1 MATIHDVAAAAGVS
15 TTTVSRVFSQPNQ
28 VIESTRL
35 RVQAAAS
42 ALGYRPNRVA
52 ALLRSGRT
60 GTVGLLVPDLEN
72 PYFAMITKGVQ
83 ARARESGLTT
93 FVVDSDEIAERE
105 PRFLQLLVTQTDGVL
120 LCSPRALIE
129 DAVAAQGHNVV
140 LVNSTLEGLSSVS
153 VDYVAAMFK
162 AAEHLYALGHRR
174 IAYVGGPQT
183 SWSDKMRRVGLAT
196 AMDQKADLEII
207 DLGSFVP
214 RVTGGTAAA
223 DLAVATGATAT
234 VVFNDLMA
242 IGFMNRLTER
252 GLSIPAQMSVVG
264 CDDTFVAQ
272 FAAVPLTTFHIDISG
287 MGARAVD
294 LLNQQLASPGD
305 RSLVTGM
312 PWPGELVVRAST
324 GVAPNSPP

>member
-1 MATIHDVAAAAGVS
+1 VAAAAGVS
-15 TTTVSRVFSQPNQ
+15 TTTVSRVFGQPNQ

-52 ALLRSGRT
+52 ALLRSGKT

-93 FVVDSDEIAERE
+93 FVVDSDENAERE
-105 PRFLQLLVTQTDGVL
+105 PKFLQLLATQTDGVL
-120 LCSPRALIE
+120 LCSPRALI
-129 DAVAAQGHNVV
+129 DDAAVAQGQNVV

-153 VDYVAAMFK
+153 VDYATAMVK
-162 AAEHLYALGHRR
+162 AAEHLYALGHRHV
-174 IAYVGGPQT
+174 AYVGGPQT
-183 SWSDKMRRVGLAT
+183 SWSDKMRRKGLTA
-196 AMDQKADLEII
+196 AMDQKADLHII

-214 RVTGGTAAA
+214 KVTGGAAAA
-223 DLAVATGATAT
+223 DLAVATGATASI
-234 VVFNDLMA
+234 VFNDLMA

-294 LLNQQLASPGD
+294 LLNQQTSPGNH
-305 RSLVTGM
+305 SLVTGM

-324 GVAPNSPP
+324 GVAP

>member
-1 MATIHDVAAAAGVS
+1 MATIHDVASAAGVS
-15 TTTVSRVFSQPNQ
+15 TTTVSRVFGQPSQ
-28 VIESTRL
+28 VTESTRL

-72 PYFAMITKGVQ
+72 PYFAMVTKGVQ

-105 PRFLQLLVTQTDGVL
+105 PKFLQLLADQTDGVL

-129 DAVAAQGHNVV
+129 DAAAAQGHNVV
-140 LVNSTLEGLSSVS
+140 LVNSTLEGMASVS
-153 VDYVAAMFK
+153 VDYVVAMLK
-162 AAEHLYALGHRR
+162 TAEHLYALGHRR
-174 IAYVGGPQT
+174 VAYVGGPQT
-183 SWSDKMRRVGLAT
+183 SWSDRMRRNGLA
-196 AMDQKADLEII
+196 AAVNLKPDLEII

-214 RVTGGTAAA
+214 RVTGGAAAA
-223 DLAVATGATAT
+223 DLAVASGATAT
-234 VVFNDLMA
+234 IVFNDLMA
-242 IGFMNRLTER
+242 IGLMNRLTER
-252 GLSIPAQMSVVG
+252 GLSIPGHMSVVG

-294 LLNQQLASPGD
+294 LLNQQLTSSGDGGLAPG
-305 RSLVTGM
+305 L

-324 GVAPNSPP
+324 GVAPKHA